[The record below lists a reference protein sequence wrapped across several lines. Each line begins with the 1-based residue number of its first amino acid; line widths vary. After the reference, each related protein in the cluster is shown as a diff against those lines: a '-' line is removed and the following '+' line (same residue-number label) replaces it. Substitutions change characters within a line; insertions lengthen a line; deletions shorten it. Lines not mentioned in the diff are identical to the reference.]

1 MGKKSQPRT
10 ATSASPAT
18 VATAKPARRKK
29 AKPNAARKTQK
40 PSTDSSTTISRS
52 EHSISRNDISE
63 NALKVLYRL
72 HKSGHKAYLVGG
84 GVRDLLLGLKPKDFD
99 IATDATPE
107 QVKKLFRNCRL
118 VGRRFRLAHILFGR
132 DIIEVATLRGHH
144 SDGENEKHVS
154 AQSQQGMLLRDNVYG
169 SIEEDAERRDFT
181 VNALYYDI
189 ADFSLR
195 DFCNGL
201 SDLERRK
208 IELIGN
214 PETRYREDPVR
225 MLRAVRFAVKLNM
238 DISERTKAPIRE
250 LAPLLKDI
258 PPARLFEESLKLL
271 LSGQGL
277 ETYKLLQQ
285 YNLLQQLYPVSFVNG
300 EDPKSEALIHAALA
314 STDKRIKA
322 DLRVTPA
329 FLYAAI
335 LWYPVEQKTQ
345 EIIAESGLPFNDA
358 FLMAM
363 NEVLD
368 FQVKSIAIPKR
379 FSTTMR
385 DIWVLQTRMPKR
397 YGKHAYRIFH
407 HPKFRAAYDFL
418 QLRADIEGG
427 ELVELCEWWTEF
439 QEQDEDGKRSMV
451 AKLNKPASKKRR
463 YSKKKP
469 RSNAS

>member
-1 MGKKSQPRT
+1 MLGKRTQPRAIDVAPANTPKPVAQT
-10 ATSASPAT
+10 APLAPAVSPLQSDT
-18 VATAKPARRKK
+18 
-29 AKPNAARKTQK
+29 
-40 PSTDSSTTISRS
+40 STTISRS
-52 EHSISRNDISE
+52 EHNISRDDISE

-107 QVKKLFRNCRL
+107 QVKRLFRNCRL

-144 SDGENEKHVS
+144 NEEETEKNIS
-154 AQSQQGMLLRDNVYG
+154 SQSQEGMLLRDNVYG

-189 ADFSLR
+189 ADFSIR
-195 DFCNGL
+195 DFCHGL
-201 SDLERRK
+201 DDLECRR
-208 IELIGN
+208 IELIGD

-225 MLRAVRFAVKLNM
+225 MLRAVRFAVKLQM
-238 DISERTKAPIRE
+238 EISERTRAPIAS

-258 PPARLFEESLKLL
+258 PPARLFEESLKLM

-277 ETYKLLQQ
+277 GTYKMLQQ
-285 YNLLQQLYPVSFVNG
+285 YQLLQQLYPVSFVNG
-300 EDPKSEALIHAALA
+300 DDPKAEALIHAALA
-314 STDKRIKA
+314 NTDERIKE
-322 DLRVTPA
+322 DKRVTPA

-345 EIIAESGLPFNDA
+345 EILTESGLPFNDA

-368 FQVKSIAIPKR
+368 FQVKSVAIPKR
-379 FSTTMR
+379 FTTTMR
-385 DIWVLQTRMPKR
+385 DIWVLQTRMSKR

-427 ELVELCEWWTEF
+427 ELVELFEWWTEF
-439 QEQDEDGKRSMV
+439 QQQEEDGKRSMV
-451 AKLNKPASKKRR
+451 AQLSKPTTKKRR
-463 YSKKKP
+463 YYKKKP
-469 RSNAS
+469 RPAS

>member
-1 MGKKSQPRT
+1 MLSKKSQPRT
-10 ATSASPAT
+10 APAASANTP
-18 VATAKPARRKK
+18 
-29 AKPNAARKTQK
+29 
-40 PSTDSSTTISRS
+40 TTITPAQPKEAKANVPVASSNSTAIHRS

-144 SDGENEKHVS
+144 SEEETEKNTS
-154 AQSQQGMLLRDNVYG
+154 SQSQEGMLLRDNVYG

-195 DFCNGL
+195 DFCHGL
-201 SDLERRK
+201 DDLECRR
-208 IELIGN
+208 IELIGD

-225 MLRAVRFAVKLNM
+225 MLRAVRFAVKLQM
-238 DISERTKAPIRE
+238 EISERTKAPISK

-258 PPARLFEESLKLL
+258 PPARLFEESLKLM

-277 ETYKLLQQ
+277 ATYKMLQQ
-285 YNLLQQLYPVSFVNG
+285 YQLLQQLYPVSFVNG
-300 EDPKSEALIHAALA
+300 DDPKSEALIHAALA
-314 STDKRIKA
+314 NTDERIQA
-322 DLRVTPA
+322 DKRVTPA

-345 EIIAESGLPFNDA
+345 EILTESGLPFNDA

-368 FQVKSIAIPKR
+368 FQVKSVAIPKR
-379 FSTTMR
+379 FTSTMR
-385 DIWVLQTRMPKR
+385 DIWVLQTRMSKR

-418 QLRADIEGG
+418 QLRADNEGG
-427 ELVELCEWWTEF
+427 ELVELFEWWTDF

-451 AKLNKPASKKRR
+451 AKLSKPATKKRR
-463 YSKKKP
+463 YYKKKP
-469 RSNAS
+469 RPAS